1 MTEAVREYLLSVVA
15 VALLSGV
22 VLALT
27 PKGAVHR
34 TLTFLCGL
42 AMILTALG
50 PVAKLD
56 FDTLAQS
63 MARTR
68 IQAEEAAEGVTVDS
82 TELIAEIIKEESET
96 YIWDKAAALGM
107 TVTDVTVE
115 VSTDGTYPYPY
126 SAAITVDG
134 TEEQWQ
140 QLQQALEEE
149 LAIPAERQ
157 EWHTDEKQ

>member
-1 MTEAVREYLLSVVA
+1 MTAAVREYLLSVVA

-34 TLTFLCGL
+34 TLTFLSGL

-50 PVAKLD
+50 PVARLD
-56 FDTLAQS
+56 FDALAQS

-68 IQAEEAAEGVTVDS
+68 IEAEEAAEGVTVDS
-82 TELIAEIIKEESET
+82 VELIAELIKEESET
-96 YIWDKAAALGM
+96 YIWDKAAALG
-107 TVTDVTVE
+107 VTLTEVSVE
-115 VSTDGTYPYPY
+115 VRTDGSYPYPY
-126 SAAITVDG
+126 RAVLTARG
-134 TEEQWQ
+134 TEDQRQ
-140 QLQQALEEE
+140 RLQQALEEE

-157 EWHTDEKQ
+157 EWHTDEGQ

>member
-34 TLTFLCGL
+34 TLTFLSGL

-68 IQAEEAAEGVTVDS
+68 IQAEEAAEGVTVDN
-82 TELIAEIIKEESET
+82 TELIAEIIKEEAET
-96 YIWDKAAALGM
+96 YIWDKAAALGI
-107 TVTDVTVE
+107 TVTEVSVE
-115 VSTDGTYPYPY
+115 VCTDSTYPYPY
-126 SAAITVDG
+126 RAVIEAEG
-134 TEEQWQ
+134 TEEQRKR
-140 QLQQALEEE
+140 LQQALEEE

-157 EWHTDEKQ
+157 EWHTDEGQ

>member
-1 MTEAVREYLLSVVA
+1 MTAAVREYLLSVVA

-34 TLTFLCGL
+34 TLTFLSGL

-56 FDTLAQS
+56 FDALAQS
-63 MARTR
+63 MSRTR
-68 IQAEEAAEGVTVDS
+68 IEAAEAAEGITVDN
-82 TELIAEIIKEESET
+82 TELIAELIKEESEA

-107 TVTDVTVE
+107 VPTEVMVE
-115 VSTDGTYPYPY
+115 VRTDGTYPYPY
-126 SAAITVDG
+126 RAVLTVSC
-134 TEEQWQ
+134 TIEQRQ
-140 QLQQALEEE
+140 SMQKLLEEE

-157 EWHTDEKQ
+157 EWHTDEGQ

>member
-1 MTEAVREYLLSVVA
+1 MTESVREYLLSVVA

-34 TLTFLCGL
+34 TLTFLSGL

-50 PVAKLD
+50 PVARLD

-68 IQAEEAAEGVTVDS
+68 IEAEEAAEGVNIDS
-82 TELIAEIIKEESET
+82 TELIAELIKEESET
-96 YIWDKAAALGM
+96 YIWDKAAAMEIEL
-107 TVTDVTVE
+107 TEVTVE
-115 VSTDGTYPYPY
+115 VRTDGTYPYPY
-126 SAAITVDG
+126 SVVLTADCTDELRQRF
-134 TEEQWQ
+134 TK
-140 QLQQALEEE
+140 ALEEE

-157 EWHTDEKQ
+157 EWHTDEGQ

>member
-34 TLTFLCGL
+34 TLTFLSGL

-50 PVAKLD
+50 PVARLD

-68 IQAEEAAEGVTVDS
+68 IEAEEAAEGVTVDS
-82 TELIAEIIKEESET
+82 TELIAELIKEESET
-96 YIWDKAAALGM
+96 YIWDKAVALEIEL
-107 TVTDVTVE
+107 TEVTVE
-115 VSTDGTYPYPY
+115 VRTDGSYPYPY
-126 SAAITVDG
+126 SAVLTADC
-134 TEEQWQ
+134 TEEQRQ
-140 QLQQALEEE
+140 QFTKVLEEE

-157 EWHTDEKQ
+157 EWYTDEG

>member
-1 MTEAVREYLLSVVA
+1 MTEAVKGYLLSVVA

-34 TLTFLCGL
+34 TLTFLSGL

-56 FDTLAQS
+56 FDALAQS

-68 IQAEEAAEGVTVDS
+68 IEAEEAAEGVTVDS
-82 TELIAEIIKEESET
+82 TELIAELIKEEAET

-107 TVTDVTVE
+107 SVTEISVE
-115 VSTDGTYPYPY
+115 VRTDGTYPYPY
-126 SAAITVDG
+126 RAVLTVVC
-134 TEEQWQ
+134 TEEQRQ
-140 QLQQALEEE
+140 RLQQALEEE
-149 LAIPAERQ
+149 LAIPAKRQ
-157 EWHTDEKQ
+157 EWHTDERQ

>member
-1 MTEAVREYLLSVVA
+1 MTAAVREYLLSVVA

-34 TLTFLCGL
+34 TLTFLSGL

-50 PVAKLD
+50 PVAKID
-56 FDTLAQS
+56 FDTIAQS

-68 IQAEEAAEGVTVDS
+68 IEAEEAAEGVTVDN

-96 YIWDKAAALGM
+96 YIWDKAAALGLAP
-107 TVTDVTVE
+107 TEVLVE
-115 VSTDGTYPYPY
+115 VQTDSAYPYPY
-126 SAAITVDG
+126 RAVIHVKC
-134 TEEQWQ
+134 TEEQRLT
-140 QLQQALEEE
+140 LQKTLEEE

-157 EWHTDEKQ
+157 EWHTDEGE